1 MSRRSFSTLTSKR
14 FLLVVASLVFGVA
27 LPLVVA
33 NLVLDEFGLFWPHET
48 RRIWTLEKT
57 SKYLLSF
64 RYIPSHFD
72 GLLIGPSFS
81 DGLMDTRALPGRIYN
96 ASMDAAD
103 ASELRPVAM
112 NAIDRGRMKVLIL
125 CISPYLTKDHGMKGP
140 QIDAKEY
147 WGSVFSWL
155 PFEVEAARIEIRTGR
170 IADSFR
176 GSEWGMGNL
185 IPRKV
190 YSWRQ
195 FEQVESADAPETRVD
210 PQAYAELGAIL
221 QAARNRGVKIY
232 AYFYPYSY
240 WSLESVVDSG
250 EWRRYQARMRALFE
264 QRDVVWDMTEPQ
276 YDYIRRDAACY
287 TDGHLSEAG
296 ARLVLSDISWH
307 LTHDASVHAP
317 PSDRVLLAPRRH
329 ACRGQAGAG
338 SGFDL
343 GSDRQG

>member
-1 MSRRSFSTLTSKR
+1 MTSKR
-14 FLLVVASLVFGVA
+14 FLLLVAGLVVSVA
-27 LPLVVA
+27 LPLIVV
-33 NLVLDEFGLFWPHET
+33 NFFMDEFGLFQPHES

-103 ASELRPVAM
+103 ASELAPVAI

-140 QIDAKEY
+140 QINAKEY

-155 PFEVEAARIEIRTGR
+155 PFEVETARYEIRSGR
-170 IADSFR
+170 IADTFL

-185 IPRKV
+185 ISRKV
-190 YSWRQ
+190 YPWRQ
-195 FEQVESADAPETRVD
+195 FEAVARADAPETRVD
-210 PQAYAELGAIL
+210 PQSYAELRAIL
-221 QAARNRGVKIY
+221 NSARERGVKIY
-232 AYFYPYSY
+232 AYFYPYSF
-240 WSLESVVDSG
+240 WSLESVADSG
-250 EWRRYQARMRALFE
+250 AWSAYQARMRAMFE
-264 QRDVVWDMTEPQ
+264 PGDVVWDMTEPR
-276 YDYIRRDAACY
+276 YDTLRHDAACY
-287 TDGHLSEAG
+287 TDGHLSAAG
-296 ARLVLSDISWH
+296 ARLVLADISWH
-307 LTHDASVHAP
+307 LTRDSSHPMP
-317 PSDRVLLAPRRH
+317 PSDPLLQSGSH
-329 ACRGQAGAG
+329 LACLGQAGAG

-343 GSDRQG
+343 SSDRQR

>member
-1 MSRRSFSTLTSKR
+1 MTSKR
-14 FLLVVASLVFGVA
+14 FLLVVASLVAAVA
-27 LPLVVA
+27 LPLIIA
-33 NLVLDEFGLFWPHET
+33 NYCLDEFGLFRSHDT

-103 ASELRPVAM
+103 ASELRPVAL
-112 NAIDRGRMKVLIL
+112 NALNRGQMKVLIL

-155 PFEVEAARIEIRTGR
+155 PFQIETARFEIQTGR
-170 IADSFR
+170 MADAFR

-185 IPRKV
+185 ISRKV
-190 YSWRQ
+190 YPWRQ
-195 FEQVESADAPETRVD
+195 FEQVERADAPETRVD
-210 PQAYAELGAIL
+210 PQAYADLAAIL
-221 QAARNRGVKIY
+221 QTARARGVKIY

-240 WSLESVVDSG
+240 WSLEPVVDSG
-250 EWRRYQARMRALFE
+250 AWDRYRTRMSALFNE
-264 QRDVVWDMTEPQ
+264 RDVVWDMTVPA
-276 YDYIRRDAACY
+276 YDALRRDAACY

-296 ARLVLSDISWH
+296 AHLVLADISRH
-307 LTHDASVHAP
+307 L
-317 PSDRVLLAPRRH
+317 RREPVSQTTARY
-329 ACRGQAGAG
+329 ACLGRPGAG
-338 SGFDL
+338 SGFDRRDA
-343 GSDRQG
+343 G